1 MCFLTILIYIAA
13 SVIIAG
19 IGYLFLG
26 AVFNTILEA
35 IYLFED
41 IFSKK
46 EKETSTDEIKDDN
59 NDDNGMREF
68 FD

>member
-1 MCFLTILIYIAA
+1 MNDFRNITQLQL
-13 SVIIAG
+13 
-19 IGYLFLG
+19 
-26 AVFNTILEA
+26 
-35 IYLFED
+35 YLFED

-46 EKETSTDEIKDDN
+46 EKETSTDEIKNDN